1 MFSIVSIVEGERSTN
16 CLKNS
21 KTEDSQHD
29 DGEVREEE
37 EEGGE
42 ERKKTT
48 RFDECFE
55 SYFAKCYCLINS
67 KMAARSF
74 EVWHGSAEL
83 DGTMRWHAKK
93 RKPTKSFNHGAGS
106 LLFLLAL
113 ASPVYVR
120 KLFFPSS
127 FIFPSPFTPVPL
139 PPVLFLTDE
148 TWIAFFHSD
157 ESSIN
162 EL

>member
-37 EEGGE
+37 EEE
-42 ERKKTT
+42 EGREETT

-93 RKPTKSFNHGAGS
+93 GNQPSRLIMEPAPSYFYW
-106 LLFLLAL
+106 LLL
-113 ASPVYVR
+113 P
-120 KLFFPSS
+120 LF
-127 FIFPSPFTPVPL
+127 T
-139 PPVLFLTDE
+139 
-148 TWIAFFHSD
+148 
-157 ESSIN
+157 
-162 EL
+162 